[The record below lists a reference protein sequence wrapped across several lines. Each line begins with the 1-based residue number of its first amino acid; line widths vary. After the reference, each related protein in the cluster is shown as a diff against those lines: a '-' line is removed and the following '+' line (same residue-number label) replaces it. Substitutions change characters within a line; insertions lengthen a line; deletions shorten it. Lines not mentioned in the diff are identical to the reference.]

1 MHIVYLFKFKREQLP
16 NLYIGSKSN
25 CSIINGKIQDK
36 RGKIYEGSS
45 ESDLYLSALAECD
58 YEVFVLGEF
67 DVYND
72 ALMAEKDSH
81 IANDVVASPNYFNK
95 SVASINSYT
104 DPDYATYKNLLTGK
118 IARLPRLHPEVLNG
132 NWVGVTKGTILS
144 EEEKKL
150 RGRSGEEN
158 SFYGKKHT
166 DESKILQGI
175 GNKGRI
181 KSPEEISNWI
191 EKVAK
196 LPMTE
201 EHKLIV
207 SIANKDKIM
216 LKNFG
221 TGEVLKVDRLDL
233 DLYDVNIWKNPA
245 TIQKRASCEHCG
257 ITSTVGNI
265 VRWHNDNCKERKYE
279 NN

>member
-1 MHIVYLFKFKREQLP
+1 MIPAREMLWLP
-16 NLYIGSKSN
+16 WPFGSAYTVMVITPKVPTPM
-25 CSIINGKIQDK
+25 
-36 RGKIYEGSS
+36 R
-45 ESDLYLSALAECD
+45 
-58 YEVFVLGEF
+58 
-67 DVYND
+67 
-72 ALMAEKDSH
+72 
-81 IANDVVASPNYFNK
+81 SPRFSTN
-95 SVASINSYT
+95 
-104 DPDYATYKNLLTGK
+104 TGR
-118 IARLPRLHPEVLNG
+118 A
-132 NWVGVTKGTILS
+132 ILS

-216 LKNFG
+216 LKNFD